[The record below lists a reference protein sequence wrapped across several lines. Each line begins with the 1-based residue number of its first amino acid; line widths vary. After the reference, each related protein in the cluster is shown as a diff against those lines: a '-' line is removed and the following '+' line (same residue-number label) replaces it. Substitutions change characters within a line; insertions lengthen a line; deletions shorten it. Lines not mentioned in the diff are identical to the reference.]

1 MKSPELTEFF
11 SLLGKAKK
19 EKKEEFDNLLKEADI
34 NLDVLTSTVVTGIK
48 EAKVNIKKQ
57 KKKEEKLIEQLDSII
72 DVIENPKEVKD
83 ITEPAVTVGVPEDFD
98 VSTLEDSD
106 DNPSFEVVD
115 LIKPE
120 PIKTPEISD
129 TVAKAIKFI
138 EETNL
143 KEEIENSDETS
154 VDNLKAEIKQVR
166 DILYK
171 VLAHGPGSGE
181 VNLLKLDDVDEDSAK
196 VDGKFLKYESSSGKF
211 VGGDA
216 SGGAGIGT
224 NGSVN
229 TVGII
234 TAAQFSGFSHLI
246 APHSSTKTI
255 TVKVASKIDG
265 EHRYYGTGSGQGYV
279 LDNVQSP
286 FLTLTP
292 GRTYR
297 FDVSDSSN
305 SSHPF
310 RFYLDAAKAT
320 AYTTGVTVGSGYV
333 DLEVTDST
341 PTILHYQC
349 SSHGYMGNAIQVNSS
364 NAIKLN
370 SQSASYYLDYDNFS
384 NTPTIPSNNN
394 QLTNGA
400 GFITNNL
407 TGNFTVS
414 GNVDIGGVL
423 TYEDVTNVDSIGL
436 ITARNGV
443 VVGSGITL
451 SKDGDVFATGITSST
466 KVHVGVDTG
475 VYGEDLVVTGDAR
488 VTGILTI
495 GTGSIVLD
503 PTAKQLRG
511 LEEIVIGIANTITIK
526 QDDKGEIEFTDAV
539 GTPKSVGIGTTVSIN
554 TSGIITASSFVG
566 DLTGTASNATTA
578 ANAVTLN
585 DLAGSHYLNASN
597 LSSGTIPD
605 ARFPSALPAIDGSAL
620 TGIANTSVIFT
631 DKISLGDNE
640 RISVGLTSDLNIYHD
655 GTHSFIQKADGT
667 GNLYVDANGINFRGA
682 NAEALASFVENGA
695 ASLYYDNTKR
705 FETSDSGVE
714 ITGDLETTSDVKVGS
729 GITLSP
735 DGDVFTTGISTF
747 TGTVGF
753 GTHVTLQDD
762 AEIRLGER
770 EAGGT
775 RTGDFIIRHDPSMF
789 GSPFNV
795 IQSNNG
801 NIQIENRD
809 TAGATRFLYLKS
821 DQVQLRSYSTN
832 ESFIDTKVNQWVKLF
847 YNNSE
852 KLATTDTGINITGTA
867 VATSFTGDLTGDV
880 TGTASNA
887 TLAVSAQGLTGS
899 PNITVTDVNAVDAVI
914 SGNLSVAGTITSLD
928 QNDISVTGIMT
939 ASAGVDLG
947 DPGIVTLSSDTLTTT
962 STSTDTVSSIS
973 ATVFRSATFQVQV
986 TRGTQYHMT
995 TINVIHNGT
1004 VAFMSEYGT
1013 IRTGAVLATFDTDI
1027 NSGNLRLRATPT
1039 SADSTVFKLSK
1050 TTIKV

>member
-34 NLDVLTSTVVTGIK
+34 NLDVLTSTVVTGLK
-48 EAKVNIKKQ
+48 EAKVNQKKQ

-72 DVIENPKEVKD
+72 DTIEKPKEVKD
-83 ITEPAVTVGVPEDFD
+83 FTEPPVTVGVPEDFD
-98 VSTLEDSD
+98 VSKLEEDPITVQD
-106 DNPSFEVVD
+106 WNNGEGIKFTEVDAVN
-115 LIKPE
+115 IIEPE

-129 TVAKAIKFI
+129 TVAQAIKFI

-154 VDNLKAEIKQVR
+154 LDNLKSEIKQVR

-196 VDGKFLKYESSSGKF
+196 VDGKVLQYQASSGKF
-211 VGGDA
+211 IGATA
-216 SGGAGIGT
+216 SGIGT
-224 NGSVN
+224 QDSLN
-229 TVGII
+229 TSGII

-246 APHSSTKTI
+246 APHASTKTI
-255 TVKVASKIDG
+255 TVTVVTKTTA
-265 EHRYYGTGSGQGYV
+265 HRYYGTGSSQGYA
-279 LDNVQSP
+279 LDNVESP

-297 FDVSDSSN
+297 FSGSVAG
-305 SSHPF
+305 SHPF

-341 PTILHYQC
+341 PTVLHYQC

-370 SQSASYYLDYDNFS
+370 SQAASYYLDYDNFS

-400 GFITNNL
+400 GYITTSFTNTNQLTNGAGFITASDDITGNAATSTLATNAQGL
-407 TGNFTVS
+407 TGTPSITVTNITAN
-414 GNVDIGGVL
+414 GNVSIAGTL
-423 TYEDVTNVDSIGL
+423 TYEDVTNVDSVGL
-436 ITARNGV
+436 ITARSGIK
-443 VVGSGITL
+443 VGSGITL
-451 SKDGDVFATGITSST
+451 SSDGDVFATGITSST

-475 VYGEDLVVTGDAR
+475 VYNEDLVVTGNAR

-503 PTAKQLRG
+503 PDAKQLRG

-554 TSGIITASSFVG
+554 TSGIITATTFVGGFTG
-566 DLTGTASNATTA
+566 DLTGTAQNATTA

-585 DLAGSHYLNASN
+585 DLAGSHYLNYNNFTNTPTIPSNNNQLTNGAGFITGSALNASN
-597 LSSGTIPD
+597 LNSGTIPD
-605 ARFPSALPAIDGSAL
+605 ARFPSTLPAISGANL
-620 TGIANTSVIFT
+620 TGIAVTDNIRTNTNATFLQNVNVS
-631 DKISLGDNE
+631 
-640 RISVGLTSDLNIYHD
+640 
-655 GTHSFIQKADGT
+655 GT
-667 GNLYVDANGINFRGA
+667 
-682 NAEALASFVENGA
+682 
-695 ASLYYDNTKR
+695 
-705 FETSDSGVE
+705 
-714 ITGDLETTSDVKVGS
+714 TT
-729 GITLSP
+729 
-735 DGDVFTTGISTF
+735 
-747 TGTVGF
+747 
-753 GTHVTLQDD
+753 
-762 AEIRLGER
+762 
-770 EAGGT
+770 
-775 RTGDFIIRHDPSMF
+775 
-789 GSPFNV
+789 
-795 IQSNNG
+795 
-801 NIQIENRD
+801 
-809 TAGATRFLYLKS
+809 
-821 DQVQLRSYSTN
+821 
-832 ESFIDTKVNQWVKLF
+832 
-847 YNNSE
+847 
-852 KLATTDTGINITGTA
+852 ATTFI
-867 VATSFTGDLTGDV
+867 GDLTGDV

-899 PNITVTDVNAVDAVI
+899 PSVTVTNVNAVDAII

-939 ASAGVDLG
+939 ASDGVDLG

-962 STSTDTVSSIS
+962 STSADTISSVS
-973 ATVFRSATFQVQV
+973 ATVNRSATFQVQV
-986 TRGTQYHMT
+986 TRGSEYHVT
-995 TINVIHNGT
+995 TINVVHNGT
-1004 VAFMSEYGT
+1004 TAFLSEFGT
-1013 IRTGAVLATFDTDI
+1013 IRTGSVLATFDADI
-1027 NSGNLRLRATPT
+1027 SGGNLRLRATPT
-1039 SADSTVFKLSK
+1039 TSASTVFKLSK
-1050 TTIKV
+1050 TVIKV

>member
-370 SQSASYYLDYDNFS
+370 SQAASYYLDYDNFS

>member
-1 MKSPELTEFF
+1 M
-11 SLLGKAKK
+11 
-19 EKKEEFDNLLKEADI
+19 
-34 NLDVLTSTVVTGIK
+34 
-48 EAKVNIKKQ
+48 
-57 KKKEEKLIEQLDSII
+57 
-72 DVIENPKEVKD
+72 
-83 ITEPAVTVGVPEDFD
+83 GVPEDFD
-98 VSTLEDSD
+98 VSKLEEDPITVQD
-106 DNPSFEVVD
+106 WNNGEDIKFTEVDAVD
-115 LIKPE
+115 IIKPE

-129 TVAKAIKFI
+129 TVAQAIKFI

-154 VDNLKAEIKQVR
+154 IDNLKGEIKQVR

-196 VDGKFLKYESSSGKF
+196 VDGKVLQYQSSTGKF
-211 VGGDA
+211 IGGSA
-216 SGGAGIGT
+216 SGIGT
-224 NGSVN
+224 QDSLN
-229 TVGII
+229 TSGII
-234 TAAQFSGFSHLI
+234 TASQFSGFSHLI
-246 APHSSTKTI
+246 APYASTKTI

-265 EHRYYGTGSGQGYV
+265 EHRYYGTGSSSGYV

-341 PTILHYQC
+341 PTVIHYQC

-370 SQSASYYLDYDNFS
+370 SQAASYYLDYDNFS

-400 GFITNNL
+400 GYITTSFTNTNQLTNGANFITASDNITGTSAGL
-407 TGNFTVS
+407 TGTPSITINGLNAATGTFS
-414 GNVDIGGVL
+414 GNVTVGGVL
-423 TYEDVTNVDSIGL
+423 TYEDVTNVDSIG
-436 ITARNGV
+436 IVTARAGV
-443 VVGSGITL
+443 LVGSGITL

-495 GTGSIVLD
+495 GTGSITLD

-526 QDDKGEIEFTDAV
+526 QDSKGEIEFTDAV
-539 GTPKSVGIGTTVSIN
+539 GTPKSVGIGTTVSVN

-585 DLAGSHYLNASN
+585 DLAGSHYLNYNNFTNTPTIPSNNNQLTNGAGFITGSALNASN
-597 LSSGTIPD
+597 LNSGTIPD
-605 ARFPSALPAIDGSAL
+605 ARFPSTLPAISGANL
-620 TGIANTSVIFT
+620 TGIAATENIRTNTNATFLQNVNVSGTTTATTFI
-631 DKISLGDNE
+631 GD
-640 RISVGLTSDLNIYHD
+640 L
-655 GTHSFIQKADGT
+655 
-667 GNLYVDANGINFRGA
+667 
-682 NAEALASFVENGA
+682 
-695 ASLYYDNTKR
+695 
-705 FETSDSGVE
+705 
-714 ITGDLETTSDVKVGS
+714 TGDV
-729 GITLSP
+729 
-735 DGDVFTTGISTF
+735 
-747 TGTVGF
+747 
-753 GTHVTLQDD
+753 
-762 AEIRLGER
+762 
-770 EAGGT
+770 
-775 RTGDFIIRHDPSMF
+775 
-789 GSPFNV
+789 
-795 IQSNNG
+795 
-801 NIQIENRD
+801 
-809 TAGATRFLYLKS
+809 
-821 DQVQLRSYSTN
+821 
-832 ESFIDTKVNQWVKLF
+832 
-847 YNNSE
+847 
-852 KLATTDTGINITGTA
+852 
-867 VATSFTGDLTGDV
+867 TGDV

-899 PNITVTDVNAVDAVI
+899 PTITITNVNAVDAVI

-939 ASAGVDLG
+939 ASAGVELG

-962 STSTDTVSSIS
+962 STSADTVSSIS

-1013 IRTGAVLATFDTDI
+1013 IRTGAVLATFDADI

-1050 TTIKV
+1050 TTVKV

>member
-34 NLDVLTSTVVTGIK
+34 NLDVLTSTVVSGIK

-57 KKKEEKLIEQLDSII
+57 KKKESKLIEQLDSII

-98 VSTLEDSD
+98 VSKLEEDPITVQD
-106 DNPSFEVVD
+106 WNNGGDIKFTEIDAVD
-115 LIKPE
+115 IIKPE

-129 TVAKAIKFI
+129 TVAQAIKFI

-154 VDNLKAEIKQVR
+154 IDNLKGEIKQVR

-196 VDGKFLKYESSSGKF
+196 VDGKVLQYQASTGKF
-211 VGGDA
+211 IGGSA
-216 SGGAGIGT
+216 SGIGT
-224 NGSVN
+224 QDSLN
-229 TVGII
+229 TSGII
-234 TAAQFSGFSHLI
+234 TASQFSGFSHLI
-246 APHSSTKTI
+246 APYGSTTTI
-255 TVKVASKIDG
+255 TVAVATKTSA
-265 EHRYYGTGSGQGYV
+265 HRYYGSGSSNGYV
-279 LDNVQSP
+279 LDNVESP

-297 FDVSDSSN
+297 FSGSVAG
-305 SSHPF
+305 SHPF

-370 SQSASYYLDYDNFS
+370 SQAASYYLDYDNFS
-384 NTPTIPSNNN
+384 NTPTIPTNNN

-400 GFITNNL
+400 GFITTSFTSYNQLSDTPTIPTNNNQLTNGSNFITASANITGTSAGL
-407 TGNFTVS
+407 TGTPSITINGLNAATGTFS
-414 GNVDIGGVL
+414 GNVTVGGVL
-423 TYEDVTNVDSIGL
+423 TYEDVTNVDSIGI
-436 ITARNGV
+436 ITARAGV
-443 VVGSGITL
+443 LVGSGVTL
-451 SKDGDVFATGITSST
+451 SKDGDVFATGITTST

-495 GTGSIVLD
+495 GTGSITLD

-526 QDDKGEIEFTDAV
+526 QDSKGEIEFTDAV
-539 GTPKSVGIGTTVSIN
+539 GTPKSVGIGTTVSVN

-566 DLTGTASNATTA
+566 GFTGDLTGTASNSTQLGGQA
-578 ANAVTLN
+578 A
-585 DLAGSHYLNASN
+585 SHYLNYNNFSNTPTIPTNNNQLTNGAAFVTSSIINALSASN

-605 ARFPSALPAIDGSAL
+605 ARFPSTLPAISGANL
-620 TGIANTSVIFT
+620 TGIAVTDNIRTNTNATF
-631 DKISLGDNE
+631 LQ
-640 RISVGLTSDLNIYHD
+640 NINVS
-655 GTHSFIQKADGT
+655 GT
-667 GNLYVDANGINFRGA
+667 
-682 NAEALASFVENGA
+682 
-695 ASLYYDNTKR
+695 
-705 FETSDSGVE
+705 
-714 ITGDLETTSDVKVGS
+714 TT
-729 GITLSP
+729 
-735 DGDVFTTGISTF
+735 
-747 TGTVGF
+747 
-753 GTHVTLQDD
+753 
-762 AEIRLGER
+762 
-770 EAGGT
+770 
-775 RTGDFIIRHDPSMF
+775 
-789 GSPFNV
+789 
-795 IQSNNG
+795 
-801 NIQIENRD
+801 
-809 TAGATRFLYLKS
+809 
-821 DQVQLRSYSTN
+821 
-832 ESFIDTKVNQWVKLF
+832 
-847 YNNSE
+847 
-852 KLATTDTGINITGTA
+852 ATTFI
-867 VATSFTGDLTGDV
+867 GDLTGDV
-880 TGTASNA
+880 TGDLTGTASNA

-899 PNITVTDVNAVDAVI
+899 PTITITNVNAVDAVI

-939 ASAGVDLG
+939 ASEGVDLG

-962 STSTDTVSSIS
+962 STSADTISSIS

-1004 VAFMSEYGT
+1004 VAFISEYGT
-1013 IRTGAVLATFDTDI
+1013 IRTGAVLATFDADI

-1050 TTIKV
+1050 TTVKV

>member
-370 SQSASYYLDYDNFS
+370 SQAASYYLDYDNFS

-526 QDDKGEIEFTDAV
+526 QDSKGEIEFTDAV
-539 GTPKSVGIGTTVSIN
+539 GTPKSVGIGTTVSVN

>member
-19 EKKEEFDNLLKEADI
+19 EKKEEFDNLLKDADI

-48 EAKVNIKKQ
+48 EAKVNEKKQ

-98 VSTLEDSD
+98 VSKLEEDPITVQD
-106 DNPSFEVVD
+106 WNNGEDIKFTEVDAVN
-115 LIKPE
+115 IIEPE

-129 TVAKAIKFI
+129 TVAQAIKFI
-138 EETNL
+138 EETNI

-154 VDNLKAEIKQVR
+154 IDDLKGEIKQVR

-181 VNLLKLDDVDEDSAK
+181 VNLLKLDDVDEDTAK
-196 VDGKFLKYESSSGKF
+196 VDGKVLQYDASSGKF
-211 VGGDA
+211 IGATSSGVGTE
-216 SGGAGIGT
+216 S
-224 NGSVN
+224 SVN
-229 TVGII
+229 TSGII
-234 TAAQFSGFSHLI
+234 TAAQFSGYSHLI
-246 APHSSTKTI
+246 APHGSTTTI
-255 TVKVASKIDG
+255 TVTVVTKTTA
-265 EHRYYGTGSGQGYV
+265 HRYYGTGSGQGYA
-279 LDNVQSP
+279 LDNVESP

-297 FDVSDSSN
+297 FSGSVAG
-305 SSHPF
+305 SHPF

-341 PTILHYQC
+341 PTVLHYQC

-370 SQSASYYLDYDNFS
+370 SQAASYYLDYDNFS

-400 GFITNNL
+400 GYITTSFTNTNQLTNGAGFITASDDITGNAATSTLATNAQGL
-407 TGNFTVS
+407 TGTPSITVTNITAN
-414 GNVDIGGVL
+414 GNVSIAGTL
-423 TYEDVTNVDSIGL
+423 TYEDVTNVDSVGL
-436 ITARNGV
+436 ITARSGIK
-443 VVGSGITL
+443 VGSGITL
-451 SKDGDVFATGITSST
+451 SPDGDVFATGITSST

-554 TSGIITASSFVG
+554 TSGIITATTFVGGFTG
-566 DLTGTASNATTA
+566 DLTGTAQNATTA

-585 DLAGSHYLNASN
+585 DLAGSHYLNYNNFTNTPTIPSNNNQLTNGAGFITGSALNASN
-597 LSSGTIPD
+597 LNSGTIPD
-605 ARFPSALPAIDGSAL
+605 ARFPSTLPAISGANL
-620 TGIANTSVIFT
+620 TGIAATENIRTNTNATFLQNVNVS
-631 DKISLGDNE
+631 
-640 RISVGLTSDLNIYHD
+640 
-655 GTHSFIQKADGT
+655 GT
-667 GNLYVDANGINFRGA
+667 
-682 NAEALASFVENGA
+682 
-695 ASLYYDNTKR
+695 
-705 FETSDSGVE
+705 
-714 ITGDLETTSDVKVGS
+714 TT
-729 GITLSP
+729 
-735 DGDVFTTGISTF
+735 
-747 TGTVGF
+747 
-753 GTHVTLQDD
+753 
-762 AEIRLGER
+762 
-770 EAGGT
+770 
-775 RTGDFIIRHDPSMF
+775 
-789 GSPFNV
+789 
-795 IQSNNG
+795 
-801 NIQIENRD
+801 
-809 TAGATRFLYLKS
+809 
-821 DQVQLRSYSTN
+821 
-832 ESFIDTKVNQWVKLF
+832 
-847 YNNSE
+847 
-852 KLATTDTGINITGTA
+852 ATTFI
-867 VATSFTGDLTGDV
+867 GDLTGDV

-899 PNITVTDVNAVDAVI
+899 PSVTVTNVNAVDAII

-928 QNDISVTGIMT
+928 QNDILATGIIT
-939 ASAGVDLG
+939 ASSGVNLG

-962 STSTDTVSSIS
+962 STNADTISSVS
-973 ATVFRSATFQVQV
+973 ATVNRSATFQVQV

-1013 IRTGAVLATFDTDI
+1013 IRTGAVLATFDADI